1 MRNHVPSALALCATV
16 VAFAGCT
23 TSRHLPAN
31 VSKERGSNASNPF
44 ADFVVLD
51 WREAGSAW
59 GFPKFL
65 NASWDPTVE
74 QVRAAMQSLPEFLEI
89 SRQSYG
95 VGSSRRKQVQE
106 VIRQLPQTLCQGV
119 GVEFNG
125 QNAILLNCLPSG
137 GPRSEGWNKRYIRV
151 FDGGPRFWY
160 AVYRVDTQEFTNLR
174 IDQGF

>member
-1 MRNHVPSALALCATV
+1 MRKPVPSALALCAA
-16 VAFAGCT
+16 VAFVGCA
-23 TSRHLPAN
+23 TSRHLPARESKSG
-31 VSKERGSNASNPF
+31 VSGTPDPF

-51 WREAGSAW
+51 WQEAGSAW

-65 NASWDPTVE
+65 NASWNPTVE
-74 QVRAAMQSLPEFLEI
+74 QVRAAMQSLPKFLEI

-95 VGSSRRKQVQE
+95 VGSYRRKQVQE
-106 VIRQLPQTLCQGV
+106 VIRQLPKTLCQGV

-125 QNAILLNCLPSG
+125 QNAILLNCLPDGSPG
-137 GPRSEGWNKRYIRV
+137 SEGWKKRCIRV

-160 AVYRVDTQEFTNLR
+160 AVYRVDTQEFTHLR